1 MFADGV
7 GEDADAG
14 EQQRE
19 GVDPNSVRHHPAEQL
34 QRTFQRTRID
44 HRQGGAR
51 KRCLLF
57 NLRTSRSVIF
67 FFFFFFFLVLFLI
80 VLA

>member
-1 MFADGV
+1 MKNYSIPGFRVFADGV

-14 EQQRE
+14 EQQWE

-57 NLRTSRSVIF
+57 FSA
-67 FFFFFFFLVLFLI
+67 LF
-80 VLA
+80 